1 MQTRKPSRN
10 KSFHKKD
17 DIFKYEWMLKG
28 SKMINALGSY
38 SLNLEQKTKVSAR
51 TATNQTSSEILGY
64 KVGKD
69 AYFTDEFSKQ
79 WHTKRI

>member
-1 MQTRKPSRN
+1 
-10 KSFHKKD
+10 
-17 DIFKYEWMLKG
+17 
-28 SKMINALGSY
+28 MINALGSY
-38 SLNLEQKTKVSAR
+38 SLNLEQKIKVSAR
-51 TATNQTSSEILGY
+51 AATNQTSSDILGY